1 VTKGAPDP
9 GAALVGLD
17 GLDAEAKGPPSPSSG
32 TRPLTL
38 SPEAQARIADE
49 VRRARGREVCFLA
62 EVTPERTVMKARAVA
77 RGNQAAVL
85 AVARD
90 APEGGLLIHNHPSGD
105 LAPSESDLAVAAR
118 VFEEGLG
125 TAITNNHASE
135 LYVVVEPP
143 APRVRVPL
151 DLAALE
157 GLLGPGGGLAAM
169 HPAYEDRPG
178 QRAMIREVAGRY
190 NDGGVAL
197 VEAGTGTGKSLAYL
211 LPAAQWALQNEER
224 TVISTNTINLQ
235 EQLVTKDLPV
245 VAELV
250 GQELTWAMVKGRGN
264 YISIRRALLAKRGA
278 SDLFD
283 EDRGAEVS
291 ALLDWIRETG
301 DGSLADLSFSPSEEV
316 WEEVKSDPDACLRA
330 RCPHFQECFYQ
341 RSRRRAASARLLVV
355 NHHLLFTDVAVRRAT
370 QNWTQSAV
378 LPAYRHV
385 ILDEAHNVED
395 AATSHLG
402 AQVTRRGLFRLLA
415 RLDRRGK
422 GLLST
427 LADALAG
434 QEGRAVEHRTRIEE
448 RVRPAVDDARA
459 QASLFLD
466 LLEPLVEPAAG
477 EGEAVRIGGGGEGTV
492 PEPTAEEGVQER
504 LHGLLAALQGLAR
517 RVGELRARI
526 EGDERITPE
535 VEGRLLDLRGTE
547 RRLGAAE
554 VSLRLVLEPGD
565 QIDRLVRW
573 LQLRGKGKRRN
584 LVLAAAPIELGPVLR
599 EALFSKA
606 ETTVLTSATLTTRR
620 RFDFLRG
627 RLGLDDGGLVE
638 LERPLEVS
646 ERVVASPFDFAGQSL
661 VVVPTDLPDPQ
672 TDPSGLNR
680 ETARVVFELAER
692 TDGGILAL
700 FTSFRSLREVA
711 EGLRARGV
719 AARWPLFVQGEADRS
734 RLLTGFAGDG
744 RGILLGTAS
753 FWEGVDVPG
762 DPLRGLVIQRIPFRV
777 PTEPVTAARV
787 EALERRGGNAFYG
800 YMLPLAALRLKQGF
814 GRLIRRRS
822 DRGAVLL
829 LDDRI
834 VRRRYG
840 SYLRDSL
847 PESPLVKGPWEE
859 VRGHLR
865 RFYGS
870 APR

>member
-1 VTKGAPDP
+1 
-9 GAALVGLD
+9 
-17 GLDAEAKGPPSPSSG
+17 
-32 TRPLTL
+32 
-38 SPEAQARIADE
+38 
-49 VRRARGREVCFLA
+49 
-62 EVTPERTVMKARAVA
+62 M
-77 RGNQAAVL
+77 
-85 AVARD
+85 
-90 APEGGLLIHNHPSGD
+90 
-105 LAPSESDLAVAAR
+105 
-118 VFEEGLG
+118 
-125 TAITNNHASE
+125 
-135 LYVVVEPP
+135 
-143 APRVRVPL
+143 
-151 DLAALE
+151 
-157 GLLGPGGGLAAM
+157 
-169 HPAYEDRPG
+169 
-178 QRAMIREVAGRY
+178 
-190 NDGGVAL
+190 
-197 VEAGTGTGKSLAYL
+197 
-211 LPAAQWALQNEER
+211 
-224 TVISTNTINLQ
+224 
-235 EQLVTKDLPV
+235 
-245 VAELV
+245 
-250 GQELTWAMVKGRGN
+250 
-264 YISIRRALLAKRGA
+264 
-278 SDLFD
+278 
-283 EDRGAEVS
+283 
-291 ALLDWIRETG
+291 
-301 DGSLADLSFSPSEEV
+301 
-316 WEEVKSDPDACLRA
+316 
-330 RCPHFQECFYQ
+330 
-341 RSRRRAASARLLVV
+341 
-355 NHHLLFTDVAVRRAT
+355 
-370 QNWTQSAV
+370 
-378 LPAYRHV
+378 
-385 ILDEAHNVED
+385 
-395 AATSHLG
+395 
-402 AQVTRRGLFRLLA
+402 
-415 RLDRRGK
+415 
-422 GLLST
+422 
-427 LADALAG
+427 
-434 QEGRAVEHRTRIEE
+434 
-448 RVRPAVDDARA
+448 
-459 QASLFLD
+459 
-466 LLEPLVEPAAG
+466 
-477 EGEAVRIGGGGEGTV
+477 RIGGGGEGTV

-711 EGLRARGV
+711 EGLRTRGV

-822 DRGAVLL
+822 DRLHAEFCELLAHLVGGDGAPHGIG
-829 LDDRI
+829 DRGPGV
-834 VRRRYG
+834 VRRPGRYEEPVNDG
-840 SYLRDSL
+840 CIKPGNALAQSRKIGTFDR
-847 PESPLVKGPWEE
+847 KGTCIANN
-859 VRGHLR
+859 LQIA
-865 RFYGS
+865 RFDMRPNGM
-870 APR
+870 PRVEHKGDPAT